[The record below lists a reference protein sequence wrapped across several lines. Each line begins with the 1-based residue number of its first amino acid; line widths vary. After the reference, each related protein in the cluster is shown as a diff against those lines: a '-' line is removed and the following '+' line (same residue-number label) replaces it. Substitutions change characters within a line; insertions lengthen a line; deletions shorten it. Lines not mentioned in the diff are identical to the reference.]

1 MLTRFCLALCGIVIL
16 TACGR
21 SDDGVSGK
29 AGWMKVGETDGYVY
43 YADRAGIRKSD
54 KTVTMS
60 ELFDYK
66 TARTEGGSGQVLS
79 KKTDREYD
87 CQGQKS
93 QALKTTWFTGRMGS
107 GTAARSSE
115 NTDHLTAVMSGSPTA
130 GLLKIACSNP

>member
-1 MLTRFCLALCGIVIL
+1 MLIRFCFLLLCCAIL

-21 SDDGVSGK
+21 SDDAVASK

-43 YADRAGIRKSD
+43 YADRAGIQKSD

-66 TARTEGGSGQVLS
+66 TARTEGANGQVLS

-87 CQGQKS
+87 CQSQKS
-93 QALKTTWFTGRMGS
+93 QVLKTTWFTGRMGS

-130 GLLKIACSNP
+130 GLIKIACGN